1 MKSIWNGTVSFGL
14 INIPVKVYSATRHN
28 ELNFHYLHEED
39 LGRISTERVCK
50 KCGQSLDY
58 NELVRGY
65 EHQKGKYIPVTEEDF
80 EKVSVESTKTITI
93 TDFVDP
99 QEIDPVFFEKPYYL
113 APDENGEE
121 LYVLLREAL
130 ARTHKVGVAKFSW
143 YEREHLAMVKATDRA
158 LILDV
163 MYFADEI
170 SQPQELTLPARDG
183 VEISENELDLAERL
197 VETMTSHFTPERYK
211 NTYSQSL
218 RELIDRK
225 RAGLEIE
232 TKPAPRAPT
241 RAAELVAKLKDSV
254 EQAEKRRKENLAA

>member
-183 VEISENELDLAERL
+183 VEISENELDLERL

-225 RAGLEIE
+225 RAGLELE